1 MFSYS
6 APREQ
11 RINLLLF
18 MKFFFE
24 NTMFYYYIGNR
35 SGIMNKKSLN
45 KLFTVAAICMSA
57 IFARVSDSYTS
68 ADIVFGMKSFSS
80 KPFVSSDLSHEDQ
93 ENSLKWKRR
102 HKRRKKAPN
111 RKPQRG
117 K

>member
-1 MFSYS
+1 
-6 APREQ
+6 
-11 RINLLLF
+11 
-18 MKFFFE
+18 MKFFSLRILFSILILE
-24 NTMFYYYIGNR
+24 IGVKTMSI
-35 SGIMNKKSLN
+35 KSLN
-45 KLFTVAAICMSA
+45 KLFTVATICVSA
-57 IFARVSDSYTS
+57 VFARVSDSYMS

-80 KPFVSSDLSHEDQ
+80 KPFISSDSSYEDQ

>member
-1 MFSYS
+1 MNGKS
-6 APREQ
+6 
-11 RINLLLF
+11 IN
-18 MKFFFE
+18 
-24 NTMFYYYIGNR
+24 R
-35 SGIMNKKSLN
+35 
-45 KLFTVAAICMSA
+45 LFTVAVICISA
-57 IFARVSDSYTS
+57 VFARVSVIYMS

-80 KPFVSSDLSHEDQ
+80 KPFISNDSSYEDE

>member
-1 MFSYS
+1 
-6 APREQ
+6 
-11 RINLLLF
+11 
-18 MKFFFE
+18 
-24 NTMFYYYIGNR
+24 
-35 SGIMNKKSLN
+35 MNEKSLN
-45 KLFTVAAICMSA
+45 KLFTVVAICISA
-57 IFARVSDSYTS
+57 VFARVSDNYTS

-80 KPFVSSDLSHEDQ
+80 KPFISSDSSCEDQ